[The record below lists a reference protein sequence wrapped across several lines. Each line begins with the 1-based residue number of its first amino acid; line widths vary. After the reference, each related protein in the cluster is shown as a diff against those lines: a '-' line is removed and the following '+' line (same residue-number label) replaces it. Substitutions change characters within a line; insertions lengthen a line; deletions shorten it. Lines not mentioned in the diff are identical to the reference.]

1 MTPEQARALYL
12 DHCTVG
18 GMEHYGE
25 KAAVAAI
32 LAYADGLEAI
42 ASSIR
47 FRLRDDLVG
56 RSNAGASL
64 ASSPSAKTSG
74 YVVAEIPDWQLRQ
87 WLTAIEGRP
96 LPKEQ
101 EQAA

>member
-1 MTPEQARALYL
+1 MNADQARALYL

-18 GMEHYGE
+18 GMEQYGE

-32 LAYADGLEAI
+32 MAYADGLDAI

-47 FRLRDDLVG
+47 FRLRDDLVE
-56 RSNAGASL
+56 RSNASASL
-64 ASSPSAKTSG
+64 ASSPSTKTSG

-87 WLTAIEGRP
+87 WLAAVEGRP
-96 LPKEQ
+96 MPDEQ